1 MGLLLLA
8 LFMQSC
14 HDGVVNPYQ
23 TVDIDALEEMK
34 SSSYA
39 LNSQKI
45 RNYIGRL
52 VKQDGDSMIADYRT
66 RNYYIKDGAF
76 LWIDR
81 HGLDERADTLL
92 RYLGTIEQMGF
103 NKKKFAIPQIEKDLE
118 RIRQLD
124 LVDDKDTL
132 DINQVMARLEYY
144 LTKAYLRYTAGQR
157 YGFVNPTYLLNRI
170 DEKDPV
176 SQNSNDTT
184 NYEIL
189 FDVPIEHASNNFY
202 QLALTKVQVDS
213 VSEFLKEIQPKDPLY
228 HRLLDRLNSDKVGG
242 DEKSKLVCN
251 LERCRWRMKNF
262 KGFPDKYVFV
272 NVPAFQLYAH
282 DGKDVLPMRVVCGK
296 FKTKTPLLSSKIK
309 RMDVN
314 PQWIIPKSIVEK
326 EVIRHAG
333 NKQWFDNHRYIIR
346 NRKTGKR
353 MEPYQVSWGMLKSG
367 DYMVVQEGGKGN
379 SLGRIIFR
387 FDNQF
392 SVFLHDTSSPGAFGR
407 DNRGA
412 SHGCVRVQKPF
423 DLAVFMLKDKDK
435 KTINKISYS
444 MTADVSKRRI
454 ESYVD
459 PETGEVVESKDTL
472 DKERLIHSL
481 DVSPEVPVYIMYY
494 TVYPDEKDELKQY
507 KDVYGYDKVI
517 NDYLRNYM

>member
-1 MGLLLLA
+1 M
-8 LFMQSC
+8 
-14 HDGVVNPYQ
+14 
-23 TVDIDALEEMK
+23 
-34 SSSYA
+34 
-39 LNSQKI
+39 
-45 RNYIGRL
+45 
-52 VKQDGDSMIADYRT
+52 
-66 RNYYIKDGAF
+66 
-76 LWIDR
+76 
-81 HGLDERADTLL
+81 
-92 RYLGTIEQMGF
+92 
-103 NKKKFAIPQIEKDLE
+103 
-118 RIRQLD
+118 
-124 LVDDKDTL
+124 
-132 DINQVMARLEYY
+132 
-144 LTKAYLRYTAGQR
+144 
-157 YGFVNPTYLLNRI
+157 
-170 DEKDPV
+170 
-176 SQNSNDTT
+176 
-184 NYEIL
+184 
-189 FDVPIEHASNNFY
+189 
-202 QLALTKVQVDS
+202 
-213 VSEFLKEIQPKDPLY
+213 
-228 HRLLDRLNSDKVGG
+228 
-242 DEKSKLVCN
+242 
-251 LERCRWRMKNF
+251 
-262 KGFPDKYVFV
+262 FV

-435 KTINKISYS
+435 KTIDKISYS

-459 PETGEVVESKDTL
+459 PETGEMVESKDTL